1 MWPSWRISSFEH
13 LSYFVP
19 TVLLPNRKN
28 VLFSLVC
35 HGNRNDYLHQE
46 NALFRGT
53 KMGRQSKGVESWGLV
68 DSVWAWASVQQ
79 PWMGENVFTSREDH
93 FSWLVWFIWIIFTWF
108 FFFKKK
114 LLELWCQAFN
124 LRTEDKQVMASISDP
139 HCPSLFSA
147 PPWRVPSPWTHGEN
161 KVFFNTNRMA
171 LYLVAKNKSSF
182 ILWYFQW
189 TYKLLWLMIWAVNYI
204 EVIYYTVTYDEIY
217 SYH

>member
-108 FFFKKK
+108 FFF
-114 LLELWCQAFN
+114 
-124 LRTEDKQVMASISDP
+124 LRKSCWSYDVRHSTWGQKISRWWLPSQTPTVHPCSLP
-139 HCPSLFSA
+139 H
-147 PPWRVPSPWTHGEN
+147 HGE
-161 KVFFNTNRMA
+161 FLHPGPMGRIRYSLIQTER
-171 LYLVAKNKSSF
+171 LY
-182 ILWYFQW
+182 I
-189 TYKLLWLMIWAVNYI
+189 
-204 EVIYYTVTYDEIY
+204 
-217 SYH
+217 